1 MKKLLSI
8 AILLCGLL
16 LSGCFESAPKCND
29 ETVVD
34 SVKEILL
41 EDKWFLVENG
51 FTKETL
57 MAMAMENLTFEK
69 LDMVVEQG
77 FLVGGIKGFLDLR
90 NYSHKAAHISLVDFM
105 TTEVSKQS
113 KSSYCSATLEIEY
126 PKMPQEMKQ
135 EYINGMLKGPIF
147 DGGKVTREVAYSTRY
162 TDDKKKIYVE
172 LLDR

>member
-8 AILLCGLL
+8 AILFCGLL

-29 ETVVD
+29 EIAV
-34 SVKEILL
+34 SLVKEILL

-51 FTKETL
+51 LTKETL
-57 MAMAMENLTFEK
+57 MAMAMDNFTFEK
-69 LDMVVEQG
+69 IDMAMGLG
-77 FLVGGIKGFLDLR
+77 FVDSFKDIIDVR
-90 NYSHKAAHISLVDFM
+90 DYSHKATRISLVDFM

-126 PKMPQEMKQ
+126 PKMPQEMRQKF
-135 EYINGMLKGPIF
+135 IKGMLKGPIF
-147 DGGKVTREVAYSTRY
+147 DGGKVTREMAYSTRY

>member
-1 MKKLLSI
+1 MKKLMSI

-41 EDKWFLVENG
+41 RDKWFLVENG

-69 LDMVVEQG
+69 IDMVMGLG
-77 FLVGGIKGFLDLR
+77 FADILKPFLDLKD
-90 NYSHKAAHISLVDFM
+90 YSHKASHISLVDFM

-126 PKMPQEMKQ
+126 PQMPQDMRQ
-135 EYINGMLKGPIF
+135 EYINGYLKGPIF
-147 DGGKVTREVAYSTRY
+147 DGGKVTREVAYSARY
-162 TDDKKKIYVE
+162 TDDGKKIYVE

>member
-1 MKKLLSI
+1 MKKLMSI
-8 AILLCGLL
+8 AILFCGLL

-29 ETVVD
+29 ETAV
-34 SVKEILL
+34 SLVKEILL

-51 FTKETL
+51 LTKETL
-57 MAMAMENLTFEK
+57 MAMAMGL
-69 LDMVVEQG
+69 G
-77 FLVGGIKGFLDLR
+77 FVDSFKDIIDVR
-90 NYSHKAAHISLVDFM
+90 DYSHKATRISLVDFM

-126 PKMPQEMKQ
+126 PKMPQEMRQKF
-135 EYINGMLKGPIF
+135 IKGMLKGPIF
-147 DGGKVTREVAYSTRY
+147 DGGKVTREMAYSTRY

>member
-1 MKKLLSI
+1 MKKLMSI
-8 AILLCGLL
+8 AILFCGLL

-29 ETVVD
+29 ETAV
-34 SVKEILL
+34 SLVKEILL

-51 FTKETL
+51 LTKETL
-57 MAMAMENLTFEK
+57 MAMAMDNFTFEK
-69 LDMVVEQG
+69 IDMAMGLG
-77 FLVGGIKGFLDLR
+77 FVDSFKDIIDVR
-90 NYSHKAAHISLVDFM
+90 DYSHKATRISLVDFM

-126 PKMPQEMKQ
+126 PKMPQEMRQKF
-135 EYINGMLKGPIF
+135 IKGMLKGPIF
-147 DGGKVTREVAYSTRY
+147 DGGKVTREMAYSTRY

>member
-16 LSGCFESAPKCND
+16 LSGCLESAPKCND

-51 FTKETL
+51 LTKETL
-57 MAMAMENLTFEK
+57 MAMAMDDFTFEK
-69 LDMVVEQG
+69 IDMAVGLG
-77 FLVGGIKGFLDLR
+77 FVDSFKDFINVRD
-90 NYSHKAAHISLVDFM
+90 YSHKATRISLVDFM

-126 PKMPQEMKQ
+126 PKMPQEMRQKF
-135 EYINGMLKGPIF
+135 IKGMMKGPIF
-147 DGGKVTREVAYSTRY
+147 DGGKVTREVTYSTRY